1 MRHYISI
8 FFFLLGIT
16 NHAQVKDSNF
26 LQNQKKKQVLAITGW
41 EEQIISAKKRGDVYS
56 EMMILPELFKH
67 KIRDFG
73 DNTGAYKDIM
83 CLKKLIEANPNSPA
97 IKQVLPDFNMTM
109 GMLLRDQY
117 RYDESLVY
125 FLEAVWLAKRDSIFD
140 IYRDT
145 SNHVGEILS
154 LQGKNKDAL
163 DQFSKIE
170 LEGLPFEGDNKE
182 YLARIYQF
190 KAEHFFRNNQMD
202 STLYYAKKSL
212 YDLAPLNMKSD
223 RYALIADVYLNVY
236 KEIDSVIYYANKSLD
251 AALDMGAEREEI
263 TAHNILR
270 KAYQKNG
277 NFKEANYHFEK
288 FYGLQQKQRSF
299 RNALLIGNLN
309 LQNEREE
316 ASLQQVLALERF
328 SNQRLMIWIASIAS
342 LLLTVG
348 FFYINNRLKII
359 NKQNKIIELEKLRA
373 EQSEKYKEQ
382 FLSNMSHEIRTPM
395 HAISGMLNS
404 LRRQPHPNSQ
414 NDFLDAMKIS
424 ADNLLVLL
432 NDVLDMSKIE
442 SGNLEIV
449 KINMNAI
456 EIVQQVVN
464 IYHNKAEEKGLE
476 LKMNIAEDFPKTII
490 GDPGRLNQILMNLVS
505 NAIKFTENG
514 YVEINLSHSQDNIK
528 FVIKDTGIG
537 ISSSQKETVFESFK
551 QGDNISKGFYG
562 GTGLGLT
569 ITKQLIELQ
578 EGNICVLNEEDEG
591 SVFYF
596 ELPLIVSEQTE
607 EIQTFLDE
615 SHLKVI
621 GNELKG
627 LRVLVAED
635 NEFNTMVIKDDLSWY
650 IPDVKI
656 TFVENGKLAVETYNN
671 FDFDIILMD
680 VQMPELNGYEAT
692 KRIREIENK
701 NKITR
706 PIPIV
711 AMTASLLKN
720 QIDKCYDAGMA
731 AYIPKPYKPEDL
743 INTIKSVTQ

>member
-1 MRHYISI
+1 
-8 FFFLLGIT
+8 
-16 NHAQVKDSNF
+16 
-26 LQNQKKKQVLAITGW
+26 
-41 EEQIISAKKRGDVYS
+41 
-56 EMMILPELFKH
+56 
-67 KIRDFG
+67 
-73 DNTGAYKDIM
+73 
-83 CLKKLIEANPNSPA
+83 
-97 IKQVLPDFNMTM
+97 
-109 GMLLRDQY
+109 
-117 RYDESLVY
+117 
-125 FLEAVWLAKRDSIFD
+125 
-140 IYRDT
+140 
-145 SNHVGEILS
+145 
-154 LQGKNKDAL
+154 
-163 DQFSKIE
+163 
-170 LEGLPFEGDNKE
+170 
-182 YLARIYQF
+182 
-190 KAEHFFRNNQMD
+190 
-202 STLYYAKKSL
+202 
-212 YDLAPLNMKSD
+212 
-223 RYALIADVYLNVY
+223 
-236 KEIDSVIYYANKSLD
+236 
-251 AALDMGAEREEI
+251 
-263 TAHNILR
+263 
-270 KAYQKNG
+270 
-277 NFKEANYHFEK
+277 
-288 FYGLQQKQRSF
+288 
-299 RNALLIGNLN
+299 
-309 LQNEREE
+309 
-316 ASLQQVLALERF
+316 
-328 SNQRLMIWIASIAS
+328 
-342 LLLTVG
+342 
-348 FFYINNRLKII
+348 
-359 NKQNKIIELEKLRA
+359 
-373 EQSEKYKEQ
+373 
-382 FLSNMSHEIRTPM
+382 MSHEIRTPM

-456 EIVQQVVN
+456 EIVEQVVN